1 MVNVR
6 GLITTQLNVWCNLA
20 VCFWY
25 TRYAYNHSSLANYYL
40 PYYEPKHESYI
51 SIHYRPY
58 TETTHRFST
67 HKQTT
72 SPKNNRLKIPKPQ
85 TRLWSNLNPTRH
97 FIYINLK
104 LGTPLIWSSTQK
116 FQTRSIHCGRVSQ
129 GSQNFQESTYN
140 KSSLYND
147 TTYSQTMHHIYK
159 RCTLLQFCR

>member
-1 MVNVR
+1 MYDATWPFVFDTP
-6 GLITTQLNVWCNLA
+6 GMPTITAAW
-20 VCFWY
+20 
-25 TRYAYNHSSLANYYL
+25 
-40 PYYEPKHESYI
+40 
-51 SIHYRPY
+51 
-58 TETTHRFST
+58 
-67 HKQTT
+67 QTIT
-72 SPKNNRLKIPKPQ
+72 SPITNQNTSPTSQFTTDLTQRLPIDSVLTSKRQVLRTIDSKFPKPQ

-129 GSQNFQESTYN
+129 GSQNFQESTYK